1 LIEHK
6 IAELLTTKFLDEDLK
21 DCFLVEIK
29 ESLSGNKIEVFV
41 DSDSQIGF
49 DKCRKI
55 SRYLEQAIEEQR
67 WLPEKY
73 ILEVSSPG
81 IGNPLKLH
89 RQYVNNVGRTLEV
102 KTIDGDKVKGIL
114 HSVKSN
120 EIVIVEPASGK
131 GKKKKDEKRHNIAIE
146 NIKEAKIKVS
156 F

>member
-6 IAELLTTKFLDEDLK
+6 IAELLSTRFLEEDLK
-21 DCFLVEIK
+21 DCFLVEVK

-49 DKCRKI
+49 DKCRII
-55 SRYLEQAIEEQR
+55 SRYLEQAIEEKR

-81 IGNPLKLH
+81 LGNPLRLH
-89 RQYVNNVGRTLEV
+89 RQYVNNVGRSLVV
-102 KTIDGDKVKGIL
+102 KTIQGDKIKGIL
-114 HSVKSN
+114 HTVRSN
-120 EIVIVEPASGK
+120 EIIIVEPASGK
-131 GKKKKDEKRHNIAIE
+131 GKKRKDEKRHTIAIE